1 MKKTLLF
8 ASAAVLLCGCGTGSK
23 YVVEGHIAGLE
34 GTVYMF
40 EGDSLIDSAVVEGG
54 KFRFEGPAD
63 ITARRTVTDSREGD
77 AQRFGTMFFP
87 EPGTVSIEDN
97 PDAPAGSTRVTGTPA
112 NDASS
117 AFRASAMT
125 LMDEYH
131 REGTSEGRRREIE
144 DELGGLPRK
153 TAEANRDNA
162 FGIMA
167 LEGMAPTL
175 SGQELLDR
183 IAEFSPGM
191 QKSRELAALRT
202 VAAQR
207 LKTDIGQPYMNIM
220 QGDADGQI
228 VTLTS
233 VIDNPANKYTLVDFW
248 ASWCGPCMEEVP
260 HLKQAYDKFHG
271 QGFEIYGVSLDNDND
286 KWLGAIREHGMG
298 WVQVSDLNGFDNLAA
313 KTFAAKSPNCS
324 PSNPSCAGIPVRLR
338 SGPPERFFAKSRNAP
353 ARKHE
358 HGLTDIHRPE
368 HHATPEIY
376 SSMHIRDASDYRI
389 FIRCGEVSHI
399 LKYRK
404 KRLSLFRITK
414 G

>member
-40 EGDSLIDSAVVEGG
+40 EGDSLIDSAVVQGG

-97 PDAPAGSTRVTGTPA
+97 PDAPTGSTRVTGTPA
-112 NDASS
+112 NDAST
-117 AFRASAMT
+117 AFWASAMA

-162 FGIMA
+162 FGIIA

-248 ASWCGPCMEEVP
+248 ASWCGPCMGEVP
-260 HLKQAYDKFHG
+260 HLKKTYDEFRKK
-271 QGFEIYGVSLDNDND
+271 GFEIYGVSFDEDRGD
-286 KWLGAIREHGMG
+286 WLGAVEQNDMNWLH
-298 WVQVSDLNGFDNLAA
+298 VSEVKGFDNQAA
-313 KTFAAKSPNCS
+313 KDYAIQGI
-324 PSNPSCAGIPVRLR
+324 PSNFLIDSQGTIVAKNLR
-338 SGPPERFFAKSRNAP
+338 
-353 ARKHE
+353 
-358 HGLTDIHRPE
+358 
-368 HHATPEIY
+368 
-376 SSMHIRDASDYRI
+376 
-389 FIRCGEVSHI
+389 GEALYEKISE
-399 LKYRK
+399 L
-404 KRLSLFRITK
+404 LAQ
-414 G
+414 